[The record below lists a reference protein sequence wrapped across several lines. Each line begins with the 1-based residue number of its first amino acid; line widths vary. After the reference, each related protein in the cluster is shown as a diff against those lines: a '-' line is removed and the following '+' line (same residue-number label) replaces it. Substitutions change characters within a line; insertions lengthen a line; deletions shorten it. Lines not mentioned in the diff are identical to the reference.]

1 MTSVE
6 KRVYIIKTG
15 RLKQKYHARFRA
27 EGNNKTLAHTEKYT
41 SRADLVNMLETYFP
55 FWNIHG

>member
-1 MTSVE
+1 MVE
-6 KRVYIIKTG
+6 RRVYIIKKG
-15 RLKQKYHARFRA
+15 WLKQKYYAVFKA
-27 EGNNKTLAHTEKYT
+27 DGNSETLAHTEFYV